1 MTGVNFKF
9 HMNPQE
15 TLLRDYLKIFLTN
28 NKYENSENI
37 FIDILDPDIK
47 FKILRNWMRFYIH
60 IQSVYKKL
68 DTLQS
73 SDQNLL
79 NNLMIQLYRL
89 KAYLN
94 GDKNIFENDDEVLK
108 FIESIANATLV
119 YLFSMKARLP
129 GN

>member
-1 MTGVNFKF
+1 
-9 HMNPQE
+9 
-15 TLLRDYLKIFLTN
+15 
-28 NKYENSENI
+28 
-37 FIDILDPDIK
+37 
-47 FKILRNWMRFYIH
+47 
-60 IQSVYKKL
+60 
-68 DTLQS
+68 
-73 SDQNLL
+73 
-79 NNLMIQLYRL
+79 L

>member
-28 NKYENSENI
+28 NKYKNSENV
-37 FIDILDPDIK
+37 FLDILYPDNES
-47 FKILRNWMRFYIH
+47 KIIRNWNHFYSYIK
-60 IQSVYKKL
+60 SVYENF

-108 FIESIANATLV
+108 FIQSISNVADD
-119 YLFSMKARLP
+119 YLLTMKARLP

>member
-15 TLLRDYLKIFLTN
+15 TLLRDYLNAFLTN
-28 NKYENSENI
+28 DKYENSKIIFLNI
-37 FIDILDPDIK
+37 IDPDIES
-47 FKILRNWMRFYIH
+47 KIRRNWNHFYSYIK
-60 IQSVYKKL
+60 SVYENF

-108 FIESIANATLV
+108 FIQSISNVADD
-119 YLFSMKARLP
+119 YLLTMKARLP